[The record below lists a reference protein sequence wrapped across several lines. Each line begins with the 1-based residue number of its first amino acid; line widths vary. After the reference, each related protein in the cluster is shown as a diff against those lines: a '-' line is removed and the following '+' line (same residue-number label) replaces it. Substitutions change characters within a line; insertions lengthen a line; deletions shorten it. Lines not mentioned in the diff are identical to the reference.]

1 MSWSC
6 HSHVCHLLTGI
17 IDLNNMAPTILVP
30 HPGGTSTPPME
41 RITYI
46 PGTQLTFPPRPY
58 NPASLSPGKSSHG
71 LMMALSDMR
80 DNYHLYSAFI
90 NAIF

>member
-1 MSWSC
+1 MNSVFNVWTFDLSLKSLSYMC
-6 HSHVCHLLTGI
+6 DLLPGI

-58 NPASLSPGKSSHG
+58 NPASLSPGISC
-71 LMMALSDMR
+71 
-80 DNYHLYSAFI
+80 
-90 NAIF
+90 

>member
-1 MSWSC
+1 MNSVFNVWAFGLSLK
-6 HSHVCHLLTGI
+6 SPSYTCHLLTGI

-58 NPASLSPGKSSHG
+58 NPASLSPGIS
-71 LMMALSDMR
+71 R
-80 DNYHLYSAFI
+80 
-90 NAIF
+90 

>member
-1 MSWSC
+1 MSWSG
-6 HSHVCHLLTGI
+6 HSHMCHLLTGI

-71 LMMALSDMR
+71 LVTSHAEIID
-80 DNYHLYSAFI
+80 HLYSALI
-90 NAIF
+90 NTMF

>member
-1 MSWSC
+1 MNRIC
-6 HSHVCHLLTGI
+6 VDLIGCHLLTGI

-58 NPASLSPGKSSHG
+58 NPASLSPGTSCYNLILCLIIRHTEIV
-71 LMMALSDMR
+71 DQFI
-80 DNYHLYSAFI
+80 LY
-90 NAIF
+90 